1 MTPNHT
7 LNDILVWV
15 ILVWNEFLSWLPT
28 GIVSGGLTRLPANMS
43 AAIAGT
49 DIWTK
54 PTWNPKEMVLEEDR
68 MAEICWN
75 CGRNIRTCHFFFA
88 STVDTPVKKSAL
100 RPAVGLGSPFFSRA
114 HKSPTWGV
122 LEVAEMQ
129 RFGARSDHWV
139 SHDDAQQHRSRVA
152 RKGTIYLVPH
162 FCCCMFVNLINESN
176 FGWWTFCWWTF
187 GRCNSYRSDFVANW
201 IGSSTIMHQSSWF
214 VKIPQENPIN
224 NSMILFTNLHL

>member
-75 CGRNIRTCHFFFA
+75 FGRNIRTCHFFFA
-88 STVDTPVKKSAL
+88 YCRYPCQKVGSTSCCWVGVTFFQQGAQVAHLRSTWSGWDATFWSAKWSL
-100 RPAVGLGSPFFSRA
+100 SLPWWRTAAQKPCSSQRNNLLGSPF
-114 HKSPTWGV
+114 
-122 LEVAEMQ
+122 L
-129 RFGARSDHWV
+129 
-139 SHDDAQQHRSRVA
+139 
-152 RKGTIYLVPH
+152 L
-162 FCCCMFVNLINESN
+162 
-176 FGWWTFCWWTF
+176 
-187 GRCNSYRSDFVANW
+187 
-201 IGSSTIMHQSSWF
+201 
-214 VKIPQENPIN
+214 
-224 NSMILFTNLHL
+224 LHVC